1 MDDARTPAGVPVPG
15 AAQGADRTPPAA
27 PAPEAEEEHRIAPVE
42 QSREAPEAAQ
52 AAPPRRLV
60 ALLADAHLSGP
71 GGPAGPLVHQLAA
84 LPALGC
90 RHLVV
95 MGDLFQAWVGH
106 RHFET
111 ADIAEVVATLRGLRR
126 RGLRVDY
133 VEGNRDF
140 FLAASPYADAFDQ
153 VASEVAFEDGGVRY
167 LAVHGDGL
175 VEDDWQYRCWRRLSK
190 SALSHRLAGR
200 IPARLARLMVDTTE
214 RRLSRTNFKHRRRLP
229 EAAIRR
235 YAERRLAEGHDVLLL
250 GHFHVARAWP
260 VSGGQVRLL
269 EAWFKTRAVEW
280 LPLEEG

>member
-1 MDDARTPAGVPVPG
+1 MDDARTPPAEPVPG
-15 AAQGADRTPPAA
+15 AASPR
-27 PAPEAEEEHRIAPVE
+27 PAPP
-42 QSREAPEAAQ
+42 
-52 AAPPRRLV
+52 RLV

-71 GGPAGPLVHQLAA
+71 GGPAGPLVRQLLA
-84 LPALGC
+84 LADAGC
-90 RHLVV
+90 RRLVV

-111 ADIAEVVATLRGLRR
+111 ADIATVVTALRGLRR
-126 RGLRVDY
+126 RGLRIDY

-140 FLAASPYADAFDQ
+140 FLADSPYADAFDQ
-153 VASEVAFEDGGVRY
+153 VATEVAFEDGGVRY

-175 VEDDWQYRCWRRLSK
+175 VKADWRYRCWRGLSK
-190 SALSHRLAGR
+190 SGLSRRLAGR
-200 IPARLARLMVDTTE
+200 IPAALARRLVDSTE

-260 VSGGQVRLL
+260 VPGGEVRLL

-280 LPLEEG
+280 LPLAEAASGEKGAGQR